1 MGSNCMN
8 PLNMWIFWIY
18 SRPFVSALLYPW
30 IQPTLDQ
37 DSIFDP
43 WLGIH
48 RWEFS
53 DAEGQ
58 LRVVFYAV
66 ICKGLEHICMLVS
79 VKGPEKQPP
88 VDTEGWVWLCF
99 GGVKSYTQIFNC
111 TKVGAL
117 ISVLFKGHLYFQERS
132 FTVFEKG
139 VVTAWWNES
148 NSFFLSFLF
157 SGRNWEVMLSCS
169 ETTNPD

>member
-1 MGSNCMN
+1 MGLNCMN

-58 LRVVFYAV
+58 LCVLFYAV

-88 VDTEGWVWLCF
+88 WILRDEYGYVLGE
-99 GGVKSYTQIFNC
+99 S
-111 TKVGAL
+111 KVTRRFSIAQR
-117 ISVLFKGHLYFQERS
+117 SV
-132 FTVFEKG
+132 
-139 VVTAWWNES
+139 
-148 NSFFLSFLF
+148 
-157 SGRNWEVMLSCS
+157 
-169 ETTNPD
+169 P